1 MPLTLAWA
9 ATVHKLQ
16 GCTVSY
22 AVIDLSKKNF
32 APGQIYV
39 ALSRVRNAESFLV
52 SEIDE
57 EKLFRDTIANKQAIL
72 EMEKLREL
80 PLGEGPGRRRYL

>member
-9 ATVHKLQ
+9 ATVHNLQ
-16 GCTVSY
+16 GCTVSS

-39 ALSRVRNAESFLV
+39 ALSRVRNTESFLV

-57 EKLFRDTIANKQAIL
+57 EKLARDTIANKQAIL
-72 EMEKLREL
+72 EMEKLRKL
-80 PLGEGPGRRRYL
+80 PLGPGPGRRRYL